1 MSREEKKILLSRKQF
16 ITGAGV
22 SAAGLVL
29 LGGMGS
35 LLSGCSKETGSG
47 AANGAAGG
55 NAAGNANGAGSAVT
69 PLSWPVE
76 YKKLDA
82 DKAAELAY
90 NSYKAKHG

>member
-1 MSREEKKILLSRKQF
+1 MSGEEKKILLSRKQF

-35 LLSGCSKETGSG
+35 LFSGCNKESGSG
-47 AANGAAGG
+47 AVNGTAGV
-55 NAAGNANGAGSAVT
+55 NAAGNANGAGNAIA